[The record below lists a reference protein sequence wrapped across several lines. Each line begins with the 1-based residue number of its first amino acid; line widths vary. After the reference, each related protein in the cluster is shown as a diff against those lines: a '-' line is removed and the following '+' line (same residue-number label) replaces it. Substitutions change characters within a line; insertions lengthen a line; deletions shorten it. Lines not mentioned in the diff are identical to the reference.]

1 MKPDVIVV
9 LILAACFFGGI
20 IYLALRSQKNAPPPE
35 PPPQP
40 EDAKPATGEDAGK
53 GANARYLV
61 EDLPV
66 DELQELFQLVS
77 GFAGRLARCLKK
89 IVHPVH

>member
-1 MKPDVIVV
+1 MKPDVIVG
-9 LILAACFFGGI
+9 LILAVCFFGGI

-53 GANARYLV
+53 GKKKRK
-61 EDLPV
+61 
-66 DELQELFQLVS
+66 
-77 GFAGRLARCLKK
+77 GGR
-89 IVHPVH
+89 